1 MIVEMKPH
9 LGRDST
15 DREETQGMGIGVKGR
30 YTDGIRIQKTEKFD
44 NKYTGIENRGE
55 FPKTVMES
63 EMHAQ

>member
-1 MIVEMKPH
+1 MIVEMKPR

-44 NKYTGIENRGE
+44 NKYTGIESRGE
-55 FPKTVMES
+55 FSKTVMES